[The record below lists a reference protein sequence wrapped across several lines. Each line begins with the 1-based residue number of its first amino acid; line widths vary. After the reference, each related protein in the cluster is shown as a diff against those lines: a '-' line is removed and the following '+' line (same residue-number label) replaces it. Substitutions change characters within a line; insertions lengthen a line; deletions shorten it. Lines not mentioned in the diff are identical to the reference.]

1 MERVI
6 VNEKKKKSLASK
18 HSNIDQQIKKKS
30 KILSLDSL
38 EINTLKKKKLHI
50 KDKIFFLKNN

>member
-1 MERVI
+1 MERTI
-6 VNEKKKKSLASK
+6 VNEKKKKSLVSIHK
-18 HSNIDQQIKKKS
+18 NIDQQIKKKS

>member
-1 MERVI
+1 MERMI

-18 HSNIDQQIKKKS
+18 HNNIDQQIKKKS

-38 EINTLKKKKLHI
+38 EINILKKKKLYI

>member
-1 MERVI
+1 MERMI
-6 VNEKKKKSLASK
+6 VNEKKKRSLASK
-18 HSNIDQQIKKKS
+18 HNNIDQQIKKKS

-38 EINTLKKKKLHI
+38 EINILKKKKLYI

>member
-1 MERVI
+1 MI

-18 HSNIDQQIKKKS
+18 HNNIDQQIKKKS

-38 EINTLKKKKLHI
+38 EINILKKKKLYI

>member
-1 MERVI
+1 MEIMI

-18 HSNIDQQIKKKS
+18 HKNIDQQIKKKS

-38 EINTLKKKKLHI
+38 EINILKKKKLHI
-50 KDKIFFLKNN
+50 KDKIFF

>member
-1 MERVI
+1 MI

-18 HSNIDQQIKKKS
+18 HNNIDQQIKKKS

>member
-1 MERVI
+1 MERMI

-18 HSNIDQQIKKKS
+18 HNNIDQQIKKKS

-38 EINTLKKKKLHI
+38 EINTLKNKKFNI

>member
-38 EINTLKKKKLHI
+38 EINSLKKKKLHI
-50 KDKIFFLKNN
+50 KDKIFSLKNN

>member
-1 MERVI
+1 MKRKI
-6 VNEKKKKSLASK
+6 VNKKKKRSLASK
-18 HSNIDQQIKKKS
+18 HNNIDQQIKKKS

-38 EINTLKKKKLHI
+38 EINILKKKKLYI